1 MLCSFDKFVE
11 TEETRATIPKSFLTN
26 LDARHCVL
34 SRATFAYIF
43 LSSRHR
49 AISKLVRARSKN

>member
-11 TEETRATIPKSFLTN
+11 ETRATIPKSFFLTN

-34 SRATFAYIF
+34 SRATFGYIF